1 MLSKQE
7 KAKKKINLNLLI
19 SIIFAVSIGLLAVL
33 NSYNILTYDSILV
46 MTGLKSQK
54 ASNAQVSVHFI
65 DVGQGSC
72 TLIMSD
78 IYSVLIDSG
87 DLETSAKVVNY
98 LNAQNITRLDYLIVT
113 HPHSDHIGA
122 MAELIDNFSVEEVIM
137 PKIPEEYIP
146 TNVVYMQFLKSI
158 KDNNIKCLMPE
169 LPKILDL
176 NMSSLQIFP
185 PREKYENL
193 NNYSIVSKLTHNENT
208 FLFMGDAEKEVEQN
222 LLKQNINLNSKV
234 LLAGHHGSNTSS
246 NKDFLEKVDPQLCV
260 ISCGADNGYNHP
272 SADTIS
278 RLNKYTNYIFRTD
291 LLGTILIESDGNILK
306 YKYEKG
312 ESDAVN

>member
-246 NKDFLEKVDPQLCV
+246 NKDFLEKVNPQLCV
-260 ISCGADNGYNHP
+260 ISCGADSYN
-272 SADTIS
+272 
-278 RLNKYTNYIFRTD
+278 F
-291 LLGTILIESDGNILK
+291 
-306 YKYEKG
+306 
-312 ESDAVN
+312 V